1 MNFPE
6 TCPDLW
12 PQYQRRVL
20 EQRRSPYLKLN
31 FAVSEPGKNPED
43 PSLPF
48 KSIIERSDNIR
59 RNIVELSLND
69 LSTKTGG
76 NDAKKDSGSPS
87 PPALSKTNRR
97 TGYGVR
103 GKRRPQHI
111 RRYKNANGVYVY
123 YQEKEKRTKYKSKP
137 SDKKQMAHNEMQE
150 LATQQQVDYILD
162 YIIEAIKKK
171 RSVFG
176 HKITNTFD
184 AFAAFDKVGN
194 GRLGAD
200 DFVNAMKRLGSILPS
215 KVLKGF
221 VYKLDG
227 EGRNGFIEY
236 GEFRDAINKR
246 IKFKR

>member
-1 MNFPE
+1 MN
-6 TCPDLW
+6 
-12 PQYQRRVL
+12 V
-20 EQRRSPYLKLN
+20 
-31 FAVSEPGKNPED
+31 AVSEPGKNPED

-48 KSIIERSDNIR
+48 KSMIERSSSIR
-59 RNIVELSLND
+59 RSILELPVND
-69 LSTKTGG
+69 LTTNVGG
-76 NDAKKDSGSPS
+76 SNAKKDSGSPS
-87 PPALSKTNRR
+87 PPALAKANRR

-103 GKRRPQHI
+103 GKRRPQHL

-123 YQEKEKRTKYKSKP
+123 YHEKEKRTKYKAKP
-137 SDKKQMAHNEMQE
+137 SEKKPMAHNEMQE
-150 LATQQQVDYILD
+150 LATQEQVDYILD

-227 EGRNGFIEY
+227 EGGNGFIEY

>member
-1 MNFPE
+1 M
-6 TCPDLW
+6 L
-12 PQYQRRVL
+12 RRVI
-20 EQRRSPYLKLN
+20 KLYRKD
-31 FAVSEPGKNPED
+31 G
-43 PSLPF
+43 
-48 KSIIERSDNIR
+48 IER
-59 RNIVELSLND
+59 
-69 LSTKTGG
+69 
-76 NDAKKDSGSPS
+76 
-87 PPALSKTNRR
+87 
-97 TGYGVR
+97 
-103 GKRRPQHI
+103 
-111 RRYKNANGVYVY
+111 
-123 YQEKEKRTKYKSKP
+123 EKRTKYKAKP
-137 SDKKQMAHNEMQE
+137 SEKKPMAHNEMQE
-150 LATQQQVDYILD
+150 LATQEQVDYILD

-227 EGRNGFIEY
+227 EGGNGFIEY